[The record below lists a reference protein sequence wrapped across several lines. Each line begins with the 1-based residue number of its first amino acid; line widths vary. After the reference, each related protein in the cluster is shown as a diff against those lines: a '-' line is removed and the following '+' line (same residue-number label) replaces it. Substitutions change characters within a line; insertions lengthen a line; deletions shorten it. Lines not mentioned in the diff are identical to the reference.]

1 MTEFLPLYL
10 NVRTIVGLTTV
21 SSVIVILNLFQD
33 LLKKMLKQVQ
43 HDFLFLDA
51 VVKPRHDNKGTF
63 TYSRNNDIIF
73 CIHFIFDNRT
83 LCLPPSNLVVKKLSI
98 IS

>member
-10 NVRTIVGLTTV
+10 NVRTVVGLTTV

-51 VVKPRHDNKGTF
+51 VVKPRG
-63 TYSRNNDIIF
+63 DI
-73 CIHFIFDNRT
+73 
-83 LCLPPSNLVVKKLSI
+83 L
-98 IS
+98 

>member
-10 NVRTIVGLTTV
+10 NVRTLVGLTTV
-21 SSVIVILNLFQD
+21 SSVVVILNLFQD

-51 VVKPRHDNKGTF
+51 VVTHGMTP
-63 TYSRNNDIIF
+63 Y
-73 CIHFIFDNRT
+73 
-83 LCLPPSNLVVKKLSI
+83 L
-98 IS
+98 